1 MSREA
6 PAPFCERLAGKF
18 RQSTH
23 HSLHW
28 TLDVSFR
35 EDECRIRKEAAPE
48 NFAIMR
54 HIALNLLKSDTTV
67 NASVKRKKLMA
78 ALDDDLREAII
89 RQALQNTEI

>member
-1 MSREA
+1 MPR
-6 PAPFCERLAGKF
+6 
-18 RQSTH
+18 STH
-23 HSLHW
+23 L
-28 TLDVSFR
+28 SFR

-89 RQALQNTEI
+89 RQALQKA